1 MRFTLRDLF
10 WLTVVVAL
18 ALGWGINSANLFE
31 RLRVRGRHAEALRMA
46 LDNAHQNHVAI
57 REAILSENPAD
68 WSLLE
73 NDLAPVDWELA
84 TREIP

>member
-18 ALGWGINSANLFE
+18 ALGWTMSAAAWAGSLIAT
-31 RLRVRGRHAEALRMA
+31 RRHAEALRMA
-46 LDNAHQNHVAI
+46 LYNAEQNHYVQLEKLADDPDP
-57 REAILSENPAD
+57 EAD
-68 WSLLE
+68 LL
-73 NDLAPVDWELA
+73 PVDWELA

>member
-18 ALGWGINSANLFE
+18 ALGWGVSYARLYE

-46 LDNAHQNHVAI
+46 LDNAETNITIYKLFPA
-57 REAILSENPAD
+57 SEVDEGVLP
-68 WSLLE
+68 
-73 NDLAPVDWELA
+73 PVDWELA

>member
-18 ALGWGINSANLFE
+18 ALGWGVSYARQYE

-46 LDNAHQNHVAI
+46 LYNAEQN
-57 REAILSENPAD
+57 RQSEEPGGTPNPE
-68 WSLLE
+68 L
-73 NDLAPVDWELA
+73 PVDWELA